1 MKRYSTAAV
10 AVGAIPGALPTLI
23 GCVAFEGTVTWLAI
37 ILFAIQF
44 VWQFPHFW
52 AIGWLSYDEYRKA
65 GFKLVPSVGEEVDRS
80 LGANSLFYTILLVPI
95 TVAAF
100 YLGVTDLVTSIGVL
114 AVSLWF
120 GSKAYNF
127 SKTFDRA
134 SARKLMFSS
143 FAYLPLVLIIILIG
157 SLV

>member
-1 MKRYSTAAV
+1 M
-10 AVGAIPGALPTLI
+10 
-23 GCVAFEGTVTWLAI
+23 AFEGTVTWLAI

-65 GFKLVPSVGEEVDRS
+65 GFKLVPSVGDEVDRS
-80 LGANSLFYTILLVPI
+80 LGANSLFYAILLIPI
-95 TVAAF
+95 TAAAF
-100 YLGVTDLVTSIGVL
+100 YLGVTDLMATIGVL
-114 AVSLWF
+114 VVSIWYGL
-120 GSKAYNF
+120 KAYRF
-127 SKTFDRA
+127 SKTFDRT

-143 FAYLPLVLIIILIG
+143 FAYLPLVLLIILIG